1 MVRVCTG
8 DCNSVQ
14 TRRKKWF
21 KKRSHIKPWEVRWIV
36 EESDSHI
43 GKTWGS
49 NWDLKGAYS
58 FHREFSQDPERKG
71 KEGEGGRGRK
81 GEKESEEGDCI

>member
-1 MVRVCTG
+1 MVQETFTHQAMG
-8 DCNSVQ
+8 GGMDCG
-14 TRRKKWF
+14 R
-21 KKRSHIKPWEVRWIV
+21 
-36 EESDSHI
+36 ESDSHI

>member
-1 MVRVCTG
+1 MVQETLKHQAMRG
-8 DCNSVQ
+8 GMDWG
-14 TRRKKWF
+14 R
-21 KKRSHIKPWEVRWIV
+21 
-36 EESDSHI
+36 ESDSHI
-43 GKTWGS
+43 RKTWGL

-71 KEGEGGRGRK
+71 KEGEGGRERK